1 MNIKPSQTIAIQLPH
16 LDRTHCAIRFILQ
29 TSEQE
34 SFSISRKLQTRN
46 RIVAAHQAIQLFP
59 GGNLPQRNL
68 TLATRHAALNAG
80 DSNLSTI
87 RRERD
92 RNGRAAQLFE
102 SDELFAGVDTPELY
116 IVIHNRCDGFSVR

>member
-1 MNIKPSQTIAIQLPH
+1 MNIKPSQAIAIQLPH
-16 LDRTHCAIRFILQ
+16 LDRTHCASRFILQ
-29 TSEQE
+29 TAKQE

-46 RIVAAHQAIQLFP
+46 RIVVTHQAIQLFA

-80 DSNLSTI
+80 DGNLSTV

-92 RNGRAAQLFE
+92 GNGRAAQLLE
-102 SDELFAGVDTPELY
+102 SEQLFASVDTPELDVG
-116 IVIHNRCDGFSVR
+116 I